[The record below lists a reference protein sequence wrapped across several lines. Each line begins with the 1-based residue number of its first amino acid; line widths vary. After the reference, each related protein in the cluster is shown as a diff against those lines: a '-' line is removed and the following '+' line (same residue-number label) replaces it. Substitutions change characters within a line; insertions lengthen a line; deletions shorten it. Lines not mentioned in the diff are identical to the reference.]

1 MKRTFIAI
9 KIDLAEE
16 YGKMLQELQR
26 HTTFDDI
33 VWVKDSLH
41 HLTLRFIGKTPEEK
55 IPQITKSVREITA
68 NMPVFTLKI
77 NKLGVFGSRYCPK
90 VIWLGFEKNEI
101 LDNLFQQIEKKLV
114 EELGFEPVEGN
125 WVPHLT
131 LGRIKK
137 IDDKK
142 RFWQLIDRM
151 QPTYQQEIE
160 VHEITFFRSQLEKE
174 GPIYTEISE
183 NGLNRLNG

>member
-16 YGKMLQELQR
+16 YAELLRELQR
-26 HTTFDDI
+26 HTSFDDI
-33 VWVKDSLH
+33 VWVKDALH
-41 HLTLRFIGKTPEEK
+41 HLTLRFIGKTPEDK
-55 IPQITKSVREITA
+55 ISKISQLVNVIAAETP
-68 NMPVFTLKI
+68 NFTLKI

-90 VIWLGFEKNEI
+90 VIWLGFEQNDT
-101 LDNLFQQIEKKLV
+101 LNTLFQQIEKKLV
-114 EELGFEPVEGN
+114 EELGFEPAEGN

-142 RFWQLIDRM
+142 RFWQLIERM

-160 VHEITFFRSQLEKE
+160 VNEITFFRSQLEKE
-174 GPIYTEISE
+174 GPIYTEIS
-183 NGLNRLNG
+183 GNRLNG